1 MDLPELSAVDFT
13 LVRRRG
19 YSQQEV
25 DRFLEVLDAELRR
38 AEAEIRLLERRVEE
52 MEGAPVTDAPG
63 SGADAEPPLA
73 VAEAM
78 ERLVA
83 RSRATAAGIL
93 ERAYRHAGMV
103 DPGALPADLDRQ
115 VREEVEALLTD
126 PERAPDRRAVE
137 PASEEPVES
146 AHRQARRFLKNAQL
160 EAEQIVGAARA
171 EHQGLVARIARLQ
184 DLESQLDGSGST
196 GPVPLRGRGVVVD
209 LTGDEPVVT
218 VTESGPIGEP
228 APSPERTEPD
238 RPSRYAA
245 RSAGLPS
252 MGDEEASAALSDL
265 GGLRPDQEDD

>member
-1 MDLPELSAVDFT
+1 MPELSAVDFT
-13 LVRRRG
+13 VVRRRG

-25 DRFLEVLDAELRR
+25 NRFLVVLDDELRR

-52 MEGAPVTDAPG
+52 MEGAPG
-63 SGADAEPPLA
+63 SGDPRPGVDAEPPLA

-83 RSRATAAGIL
+83 RSRAMAAGIL
-93 ERAYRHAGMV
+93 ERAYRHAGVV

-126 PERAPDRRAVE
+126 PERAPDRHVVE

-160 EAEQIVGAARA
+160 EAEQIVDAARA

-184 DLESQLDGSGST
+184 DLESQLDGSGSA
-196 GPVPLRGRGVVVD
+196 GVVPLRGRGVVVD

-218 VTESGPIGEP
+218 VTESGPNGEP
-228 APSPERTEPD
+228 APSPERVESD
-238 RPSRYAA
+238 RPSRYAS

-252 MGDEEASAALSDL
+252 MGEEEASAALSDL
-265 GGLRPDQEDD
+265 GALRPDPEDD